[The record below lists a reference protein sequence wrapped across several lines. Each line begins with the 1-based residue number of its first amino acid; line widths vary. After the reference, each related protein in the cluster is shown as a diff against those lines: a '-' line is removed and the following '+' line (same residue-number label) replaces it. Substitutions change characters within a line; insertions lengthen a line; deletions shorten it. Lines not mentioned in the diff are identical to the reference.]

1 MLKNIAAFL
10 LTLGVAISLSAAEQL
25 QITANFA
32 GDNDAKIEILGKSP
46 NVRAS
51 KESNGFIDKRKAGRA
66 HRFYVVKNL
75 DGKFEVVLKLRLTGD
90 GNFCFSAIG
99 WGPKKG
105 EYTWFDCLSLEI
117 NGEKYIPGKNR
128 KPLTFSRWKR
138 LTPEI
143 AIGDTEEITMKA
155 VFQRVDAER
164 AAKLEASARK
174 SAQKK
179 PAKKKK

>member
-1 MLKNIAAFL
+1 MLKNIAVFL
-10 LTLGVAISLSAAEQL
+10 LTCGAVLSLGAAERI

-46 NVRAS
+46 NVWAN
-51 KESNGFIDKRKAGRA
+51 KKSNGFFDKKKAGRA
-66 HRFYVVKNL
+66 HVFHIAKKL
-75 DGKFEVVLKLRLTGD
+75 EGKIEVMLKLRLTGD

-99 WGPKKG
+99 WGAKKD

-117 NGEKYIPGKNR
+117 NGEKYIPDKNN

-174 SAQKK
+174 SVQKK

>member
-1 MLKNIAAFL
+1 MGKIIAAFL
-10 LTLGVAISLSAAEQL
+10 LTLGAALALSAGERL

-46 NVRAS
+46 NVWANKR
-51 KESNGFIDKRKAGRA
+51 SNGFMDKRKAGRA
-66 HRFYVVKNL
+66 HVFYVAKNL

-99 WGPKKG
+99 WGAKKG

-117 NGEKYIPGKNR
+117 NGEKYIPGKNK

-143 AIGDTEEITMKA
+143 AISDTEEITMRA
-155 VFQRVDAER
+155 VFRKAEPER
-164 AAKLEASARK
+164 AAKLEAA
-174 SAQKK
+174 
-179 PAKKKK
+179 AKKKSGGK